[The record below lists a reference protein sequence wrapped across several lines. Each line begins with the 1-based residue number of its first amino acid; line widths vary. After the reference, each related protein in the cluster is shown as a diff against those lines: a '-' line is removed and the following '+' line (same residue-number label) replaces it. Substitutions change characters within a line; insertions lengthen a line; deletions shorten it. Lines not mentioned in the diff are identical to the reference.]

1 MINWFKSIY
10 NLIKLEIDY
19 RKKLKKTRD
28 NDPYLYK

>member
-10 NLIKLEIDY
+10 YRIKLELDY
-19 RKKLKKTRD
+19 RKKLKVTKD